1 MIEHFKELN
10 LSEPLAKAIELM
22 DYSKPTEVQKQ
33 VIPLILQNKDVIVKS
48 QTGSGKTAAFV
59 IPLCQLVDWEE
70 NPVQA
75 LILTPTRELALQ
87 IQQDVFHI
95 GRFKRIK
102 CVALYGRD
110 SFIHQSK
117 DLKQKTHIAVGT
129 PGRVLDHIRRD
140 SLHLE
145 DIRYLIIDEADE
157 MLNMGFI
164 DDVTEIIETLP
175 KNRVTV
181 LLSATMSQEIVRL
194 SQKHMRN
201 PLEVEIDSTHSPL
214 DVVNQSFYSSVD
226 HDKLDLLR
234 RVTTVENPDSC
245 IVFCN
250 TQVAVD
256 EVKQFLSYHHY
267 TCEKIHGGMEQRDRT
282 KVMKAFRHGVFRYL
296 IATDVA
302 ARGIDVDDI
311 SLVVNYDT
319 PKKAESYVHR
329 VGRTGRIG
337 KEGVAVTF
345 VSSRD
350 YGLLEDIQMFIHK
363 KCPLTAAPEDGVVKA
378 ASDAFYKKMETRP
391 EMKENRSD
399 ALDVDIVKIHIN
411 AGKKTKMR
419 AMDIVGTLCAL
430 ENMTAADIG
439 IINIL
444 DISTYVEILN
454 GKGMDVLVALQSKP
468 IKGRLRV
475 VSQVYN

>member
-1 MIEHFKELN
+1 M
-10 LSEPLAKAIELM
+10 
-22 DYSKPTEVQKQ
+22 
-33 VIPLILQNKDVIVKS
+33 
-48 QTGSGKTAAFV
+48 
-59 IPLCQLVDWEE
+59 
-70 NPVQA
+70 
-75 LILTPTRELALQ
+75 
-87 IQQDVFHI
+87 
-95 GRFKRIK
+95 
-102 CVALYGRD
+102 
-110 SFIHQSK
+110 
-117 DLKQKTHIAVGT
+117 
-129 PGRVLDHIRRD
+129 
-140 SLHLE
+140 
-145 DIRYLIIDEADE
+145 
-157 MLNMGFI
+157 
-164 DDVTEIIETLP
+164 
-175 KNRVTV
+175 
-181 LLSATMSQEIVRL
+181 
-194 SQKHMRN
+194 
-201 PLEVEIDSTHSPL
+201 
-214 DVVNQSFYSSVD
+214 
-226 HDKLDLLR
+226 
-234 RVTTVENPDSC
+234 
-245 IVFCN
+245 
-250 TQVAVD
+250 
-256 EVKQFLSYHHY
+256 
-267 TCEKIHGGMEQRDRT
+267 
-282 KVMKAFRHGVFRYL
+282 
-296 IATDVA
+296 
-302 ARGIDVDDI
+302 DDI

-363 KCPLTAAPEDGVVKA
+363 KCPLTAPPEDGVVKA